1 MGHDEKH
8 DKHIDVAHIDHEK
21 HNHKDHTYR
30 DTYDPQDTRRKISTV
45 VVIILLLILITGLVL
60 WLLYRPHKPRFTVV
74 GATVLAINGGTTM
87 QFTLVTRNPNQRV
100 TIHYDHLVVFL
111 SYNNQAISPPLM
123 LPPLHHETKTTV
135 AMIPMLPVPPEF
147 VNGLGNDDGFGAVS
161 LRVVLTGNLKYKG
174 DIRSSHKRVYVG
186 CDVLVG
192 LKRGSLGEVP
202 LLGPSVCKV
211 DT

>member
-30 DTYDPQDTRRKISTV
+30 DTYDPQGTRRKISTA
-45 VVIILLLILITGLVL
+45 VVIILLLLLISGLVL

-74 GATVLAINGGTTM
+74 GASVFAINGGTTM

-100 TIHYDHLVVFL
+100 DIHYNHLVVFL

-135 AMIPMLPVPPEF
+135 AMTPMLLVPPEF
-147 VNGLGNDDGFGAVS
+147 VNGLGNDDGFVAVS

-174 DIRSSHKRVYVG
+174 GIWSRHKRVYVG

-192 LKRGSLGEVP
+192 LKRGSLDEVP